1 MCHGVLQ
8 THVLVLPPGLVFT
21 PQGRAGT
28 YRPVVLTKLITVSVE
43 VKCPFL
49 HSLVNTKKQAE
60 QIDWDLHYMVQSW
73 ITRAPHFTILQPF
86 KTPKRQ
92 L

>member
-1 MCHGVLQ
+1 M
-8 THVLVLPPGLVFT
+8 LVLPQGLVFT

-28 YRPVVLTKLITVSVE
+28 YRPVVLTKSITVSVE
-43 VKCPFL
+43 MRCPFL
-49 HSLVNTKKQAE
+49 HSLANTKKQAE
-60 QIDWDLHYMVQSW
+60 QIDWDVHYMAQGW
-73 ITRAPHFTILQPF
+73 IMRAPHLSILQPF